1 MVLLRCQL
9 VVVDDTSFPT
19 IVEAR
24 FLDADGRWVGVV
36 DKEPIFA
43 GKDDPPGQG
52 WICGTEVRREGSADT
67 ARVVVSL
74 AAPYHLETTEGEET
88 VEVWA
93 RDIMADDE
101 PSKA

>member
-1 MVLLRCQL
+1 MVRLRCSLL
-9 VVVDDTSFPT
+9 VLDDTSFPT

-24 FLDADGRWVGVV
+24 FQDADGRCVGVV

-43 GKDDPPGQG
+43 GEDDPPGQG
-52 WICGTEVRREGSADT
+52 WVCGTEVRREGRGDT

-74 AAPYHLETTEGEET
+74 AAPYHLETTEGAET

-93 RDIMADDE
+93 RDVVDDA
-101 PSKA
+101 PSEE